1 MKKFV
6 LDTSAIFS
14 LIESEA
20 GKERVAHI
28 IREEEILIPFV
39 SLLELH
45 YISSQEQGEE
55 EANRRLAIL
64 KQKPI
69 LWQFDEVLLSL
80 ASNLKANH
88 HISLADAMIAAVCIR
103 FDAILVH
110 KDPEYDQLS
119 GLVELES
126 LPYKT

>member
-20 GKERVAHI
+20 GKDRVAQI

-45 YISSQEQGEE
+45 YISWQEQGEE

-69 LWQFDEVLLSL
+69 LWQYDEVLLSL
-80 ASNLKANH
+80 ASRLKAKH
-88 HISLADAMIAAVCIR
+88 HISLADAMIAAVCIYY
-103 FDAILVH
+103 DAILVH
-110 KDPEYDQLS
+110 KDPEYDQLT
-119 GLVELES
+119 GLVEMET
-126 LPYKT
+126 LPYKA

>member
-20 GKERVAHI
+20 GKERVAQI
-28 IREEEILIPFV
+28 IREEEIIIPFV

-45 YISSQEQGEE
+45 YISWQEQGEE

-69 LWQFDEVLLSL
+69 LWQYDEALLSL
-80 ASNLKANH
+80 ASHLKVH
-88 HISLADAMIAAVCIR
+88 HRISLADAMIAAVCIR
-103 FDAILVH
+103 HEAVLVH
-110 KDPEYDQLS
+110 KDPEYESLA
-119 GLVELES
+119 GIVEMEP
-126 LPYKT
+126 LPYKV

>member
-14 LIESEA
+14 LIESET
-20 GKERVAHI
+20 GKERVAQI
-28 IREEEILIPFV
+28 FREEEILIPFV

-45 YISSQEQGEE
+45 YISWQEQGEE
-55 EANRRLAIL
+55 EANRRMAIL

-69 LWQFDEVLLSL
+69 LWQYDEVLLSL

-88 HISLADAMIAAVCIR
+88 HISLADAMIAAVCIH

-110 KDPEYDQLS
+110 KDPDYYQLS
-119 GLVELES
+119 GIVELES

>member
-20 GKERVAHI
+20 GKERVAQI
-28 IREEEILIPFV
+28 IREEEILIPFI

-45 YISSQEQGEE
+45 YISWQEQGEE

-69 LWQFDEVLLSL
+69 LWQYDEALLSL
-80 ASNLKANH
+80 VSHLKVH
-88 HISLADAMIAAVCIR
+88 HRISLADAIVAWW
-103 FDAILVH
+103 
-110 KDPEYDQLS
+110 E
-119 GLVELES
+119 
-126 LPYKT
+126 T